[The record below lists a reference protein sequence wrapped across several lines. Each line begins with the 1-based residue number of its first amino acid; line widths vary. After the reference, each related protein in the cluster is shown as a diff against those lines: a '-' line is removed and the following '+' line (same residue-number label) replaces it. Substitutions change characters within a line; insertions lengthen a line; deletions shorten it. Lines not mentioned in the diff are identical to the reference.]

1 MSVPE
6 VTQETLKD
14 VQARVKALQ
23 STRDSIIGTFKVQ
36 ESKRDEAY
44 AKLRE
49 QGIENPEKLSSKEL
63 QALADEKRAELAEK
77 VTALNEQLAQGEALV
92 KKYQELQQDN
102 G

>member
-1 MSVPE
+1 MPE
-6 VTQETLKD
+6 VTQETLKQ

-23 STRDSIIGTFKVQ
+23 GTRDEIIGTFKVQ

-49 QGIENPEKLSSKEL
+49 LGIENPESMTAKEL
-63 QALADEKRAELAEK
+63 QALADQKRTELTDK
-77 VTALNEQLAQGEALV
+77 VSALNEQLAQGEKLI
-92 KKYQELQQDN
+92 KQFEELQHE

>member
-1 MSVPE
+1 MAE
-6 VTQETLKD
+6 VTQDTLKE

-23 STRDSIIGTFKVQ
+23 STRDSILGTFKVQ

-49 QGIENPEKLSSKEL
+49 QGIENPEKMTSKEL
-63 QALADEKRAELAEK
+63 QALADEKRAELAGK
-77 VTALNEQLAQGEALV
+77 VTALNEQLTQGEQLI

>member
-1 MSVPE
+1 MAE
-6 VTQETLKD
+6 VTQDTLRD
-14 VQARVKALQ
+14 VQTRVKALQ

-49 QGIENPEKLSSKEL
+49 LGIENPEKMTSKEL
-63 QALADEKRAELAEK
+63 QALADTKRAELAEK
-77 VTALNEQLAQGEALV
+77 VTALNEQLAQGEQLIQ
-92 KKYQELQQDN
+92 KYQELQQDN